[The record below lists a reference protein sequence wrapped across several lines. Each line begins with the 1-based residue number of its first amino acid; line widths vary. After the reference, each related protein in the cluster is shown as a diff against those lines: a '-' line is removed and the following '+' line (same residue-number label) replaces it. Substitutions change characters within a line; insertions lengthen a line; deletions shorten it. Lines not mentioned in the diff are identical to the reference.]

1 MSAMGQKLT
10 WLGPREA
17 NALLGLERLSA
28 VMAEPETKTN
38 EFIASWRNHYS
49 VLGGSASAPLWFVCI
64 GREEGG
70 MFGSL
75 RERLERRQRLQRRI
89 DLLVGDPAS
98 PGSNYMDAD
107 PVVSGDMEAAIAEA
121 FHSGQ
126 NGPNFVRHRRDR

>member
-1 MSAMGQKLT
+1 
-10 WLGPREA
+10 
-17 NALLGLERLSA
+17 
-28 VMAEPETKTN
+28 
-38 EFIASWRNHYS
+38 
-49 VLGGSASAPLWFVCI
+49 
-64 GREEGG
+64 

-75 RERLERRQRLQRRI
+75 TERLERRKRLQRRI

-121 FHSGQ
+121 FRSGQ